1 MQLFNE
7 LQTGLLDAFGGS
19 MAVDDKMNDK
29 NRLESRFQFFTF
41 FASLFSVCV
50 ALEQIAQPVMYYS
63 LKYQTPVCQQSL
75 FHLHV

>member
-50 ALEQIAQPVMYYS
+50 ALEQIA
-63 LKYQTPVCQQSL
+63 
-75 FHLHV
+75 